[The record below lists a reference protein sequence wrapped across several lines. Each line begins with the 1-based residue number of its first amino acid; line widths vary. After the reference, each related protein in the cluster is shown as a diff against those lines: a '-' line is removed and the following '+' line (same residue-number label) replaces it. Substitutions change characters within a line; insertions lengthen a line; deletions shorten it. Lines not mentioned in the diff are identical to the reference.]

1 MVAGQ
6 VPKPGPGTWRTP
18 SSRALNLS
26 ADHPLQ
32 CLYPVLQIPEVLLSL
47 VVGTEL
53 RVVPKSCE
61 ETFSHLRTMA
71 QGFQRECELSELT
84 EFNSLS
90 GTV

>member
-1 MVAGQ
+1 MVGQ
-6 VPKPGPGTWRTP
+6 APKPGPGTWRTP

-26 ADHPLQ
+26 ANHPLH
-32 CLYPVLQIPEVLLSL
+32 CLYPVLQISEVPLSL

-71 QGFQRECELSELT
+71 QGFQRDVV
-84 EFNSLS
+84 NSD
-90 GTV
+90 TVLAQASDAPL